1 MYVHDLSYEI
11 VGKYILYIVYK
22 VIILQWKF
30 PLVYSFTPTNCI
42 SLLGLYR
49 NIFIVVY
56 GVILSMRLFMNE
68 ISATMVAHSS
78 YNIIINIPIFDTI
91 DL

>member
-1 MYVHDLSYEI
+1 MPNYIYLNIKELYV
-11 VGKYILYIVYK
+11 
-22 VIILQWKF
+22 
-30 PLVYSFTPTNCI
+30 FTPTNCI

-56 GVILSMRLFMNE
+56 SVILSMRLFMNE
-68 ISATMVAHSS
+68 ICATMVAHSS
-78 YNIIINIPIFDTI
+78 YNIIIINIPIFDTI